1 VDEAALQIV
10 LGHAW
15 PGNVRELRNTIE
27 RAIIVCEADL
37 IAPRHLPPGFT
48 PATGGEGADMITFPL
63 GVTVEEAEK
72 ALILRTLAS
81 VNNNKARTAAIL
93 GISVKT
99 LHNKLHRYG
108 V

>member
-1 VDEAALQIV
+1 
-10 LGHAW
+10 
-15 PGNVRELRNTIE
+15 
-27 RAIIVCEADL
+27 
-37 IAPRHLPPGFT
+37 
-48 PATGGEGADMITFPL
+48 PL

-81 VNNNKARTAAIL
+81 VNNNKARAAAIL